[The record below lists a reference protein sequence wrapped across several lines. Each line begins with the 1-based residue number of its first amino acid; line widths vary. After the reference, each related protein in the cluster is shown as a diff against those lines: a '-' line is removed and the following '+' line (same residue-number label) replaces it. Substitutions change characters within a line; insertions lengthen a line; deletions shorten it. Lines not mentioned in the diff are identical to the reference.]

1 MVEFDITK
9 DGFLIQH
16 TDFSLREQVEYPNG
30 GVTRFYDNSVDMVI
44 IDENIC
50 DCDAES
56 PVFSYML
63 ITDKQNHYMHQFKRV
78 FRFLGYVQ
86 SEVDR
91 YLLNDEISL
100 PDDYIVSVGDRSEQA
115 DVSPLELHFERNFSN
130 VYGMN
135 ALKYL
140 SREYGICDEKGNNF
154 FLDYLVCTTNGKYAV
169 EENGVTYHHPQII
182 GEIKYR
188 NQLNKQNTCALW
200 GIKLFRFSTE
210 DCAFDSRIEDDIK
223 QYFGKDT
230 ADFLDDGLK
239 IDRKVELY
247 EHQTI
252 SLEEIRERRNNG
264 IKAFLVVLPT
274 AAGKSKIV
282 EEDIREFSKGKR
294 GFKALILVPGIN
306 TLVDWEER
314 IRNTLP
320 ELLNQIDI
328 KTYAYMARHY
338 TDVSPKYYNYLVV
351 DEAHHAVAPVL
362 KRVIQYFDTDF
373 TIGLTA
379 TDQRPDRK
387 KLETVFGSYST
398 SLSLKD
404 AMEKG
409 IVAKANVYRIETN
422 IDLSQVR
429 FNGKDYVN
437 ADLEKR
443 IRVTSRNELIVEVLR
458 EYFTEGDAGKRQGI
472 IFCVN
477 VNHANEMAKLLNS
490 VDISAASYT
499 GQTQNPTK
507 VMSEFKEKKIRFLC
521 ACNMISEG
529 WDYPEL
535 GILVMARPTLSKVLY
550 LQQIGRGLRKTDVKK
565 NVIVIDVVDEYGA
578 MVKACNMHSIFANPY
593 YVPFG
598 DITKT
603 DYTPGE
609 IVVIDGMTERIE
621 RIREVDI
628 NSFEEKYGD
637 YLSQEQI
644 AREYFVSTGTITS
657 WIKKGKINPSVEY
670 KFGSK
675 YIYLFSPE
683 DVEKYREELG
693 IKEHNDNT
701 IKEDFFEFL
710 EERDYSLSYKMPF
723 MLAFINCINTI
734 GDAEIDRVLEV
745 YIQFYQDRLKRGL
758 QIDRSTCP
766 YDEKMLNDK
775 KAICRSMLTN
785 PFEKF
790 ERKRFLYYSKDLSI
804 ISMNHA
810 LFSQMTEKDW
820 ERVKTQMQ
828 EDLKNY
834 YAEMGGI

>member
-1 MVEFDITK
+1 MVESNTSK
-9 DGFLIQH
+9 ENFLVQH
-16 TDFSLREQVEYPNG
+16 TDFSLREQVKYPNG
-30 GVTRFYDNSVDMVI
+30 GLSSFYDNGTDMVI
-44 IDENIC
+44 IDEDIC
-50 DCDAES
+50 VHNPEE

-63 ITDKQNHYMHQFKRV
+63 ITDKQNNYMHQFKRV

-86 SEVDR
+86 SEVER
-91 YLLNDEISL
+91 YLSKDEITM
-100 PDDYIVSVGDRSEQA
+100 PMDYMITVGDRGEQA
-115 DVSPLELHFERNFSN
+115 DASPLELHFEQSFTNA
-130 VYGMN
+130 YGIN
-135 ALKYL
+135 ALKFL
-140 SREYGICDEKGNNF
+140 SREYGICDENGKNY
-154 FLDYLVCTTNGKYAV
+154 FLDYLVRTRNGKYAV

-182 GEIKYR
+182 GEEKYKY
-188 NQLNKQNTCALW
+188 QLRKQNTCALW

-210 DCAFDSRIEDDIK
+210 DCAFENRIEDDIK

-230 ADFLDDGLK
+230 SEFVEDGLK

-247 EHQTI
+247 EHQTV
-252 SLEEIRERRNNG
+252 SLQEIQKRREAG
-264 IKAFLVVLPT
+264 IKAFLIVLPT

-282 EEDIREFSKGKR
+282 EEDLREFAKSRQDFKG
-294 GFKALILVPGIN
+294 LILVPGVNI
-306 TLVDWEER
+306 LADWEDR
-314 IRNTLP
+314 IRTSLP
-320 ELLNQIDI
+320 ELKDKIEI

-338 TDVSPKYYNYLVV
+338 ADVQPDYYNYLVV

-362 KRVIQYFDTDF
+362 KRVIQYFNTEF

-379 TDQRPDRK
+379 TDQRPDKK
-387 KLETVFGSYST
+387 KLETVFGTYST
-398 SLSLKD
+398 SLSLKE
-404 AMEKG
+404 AMEKEV
-409 IVAKANVYRIETN
+409 VAKANVYRIETN

-443 IRVTSRNELIVEVLR
+443 VRVTSRNELIVNVLE
-458 EYFTEGDAGKRQGI
+458 EYFTSGEAGLRQGV

-477 VNHANEMAKLLNS
+477 VNHANEMAKLLNNAGMT
-490 VDISAASYT
+490 AASYT
-499 GQTQNPTK
+499 GQTKNSTEL
-507 VMSEFKEKKIRFLC
+507 MEDFKQKRIRFLC

-603 DYTPGE
+603 DYEPGDMV
-609 IVVIDGMTERIE
+609 IIDGIEERIE
-621 RIREVDI
+621 RITEVDI
-628 NSFEEKYGD
+628 NSFEDKYGN
-637 YLSQEQI
+637 YLSQEQV
-644 AREYFVSTGTITS
+644 AREYFVSTGTVTS
-657 WIKKGKINPSVEY
+657 WIKKGKITPSVEY

-675 YIYLFSPE
+675 SLYLFSPD
-683 DVEKYREELG
+683 DVEKYRKDLD

-701 IKEDFFEFL
+701 IKQDFFDFL

-723 MLAFINCINTI
+723 MLAVVKYIDSI
-734 GDAEIDRVLEV
+734 GDAKIDDVLDD
-745 YIQFYQDRLKRGL
+745 YIAFYQDRLRRGL
-758 QIDRSTCP
+758 QVDRSSCP
-766 YDEKMLNDK
+766 YNEEMLKDR
-775 KAICRSMLTN
+775 KAICRNMLTN

-790 ERKRFLYYSKDLSI
+790 ERKRFLYYSKDLSV

-810 LFSQMTEKDW
+810 LYSQMEAEDW
-820 ERVKTQMQ
+820 TRVSTQLQ

-834 YAEMGGI
+834 YSEMGGI